1 MPSTQLS
8 LQNYL
13 TESLSMNN
21 VDYKTEWVFIYWD
34 EKIEDDEESKQ

>member
-1 MPSTQLS
+1 MQSIQLL
-8 LQNYL
+8 LQSYPI
-13 TESLSMNN
+13 ESLSMNN